1 MNLVIFIER
10 KKILIFFL
18 CFVIDM
24 DFVELLVCFMN

>member
-10 KKILIFFL
+10 KKNIDNIL

-24 DFVELLVCFMN
+24 DFVELLV

>member
-10 KKILIFFL
+10 KKKIDNFL

-24 DFVELLVCFMN
+24 DFVELLV